1 MSEFTEAYKDMIRV
15 HGWNGTAA
23 TLGLKR
29 QALEQRVYDLNGHGM
44 RVETAMLLQNYSG
57 TKAFAQAVAAASG
70 GVFFEL
76 PDVEATHSDELHAKF
91 HELYKEIGNLSAT
104 YMAATADNQIDKDER
119 RALEAIEQRMHK
131 AMRELMA
138 LMFLIYCPP
147 GAANP
152 ADKG

>member
-1 MSEFTEAYKDMIRV
+1 MITV

-23 TLGLKR
+23 TLGMKR
-29 QALEQRVYDLNGHGM
+29 SALEARVYEIAGSGM
-44 RVETAMLLQNYSG
+44 RVETAMTLQRYSG
-57 TKAFAQAVAAASG
+57 THLFAQAVAAASG

-76 PDVEATHSDELHAKF
+76 PDVQAAHSEDLHSKF

-104 YMAATADNQIDKDER
+104 YMEATADNQIDQAER
-119 RALEAIEQRMHK
+119 RKLESIEQRMHK

-147 GAANP
+147 VGP
-152 ADKG
+152 STETLR